1 MLEEALELKDEVIKL
16 RRDFHMHPELGFEEF
31 RTSDVVEEYLENLG
45 IEVKRMCTTGV
56 VGSLKNGSGRVFA
69 LRADMDALPIT
80 EKNDVPYRS
89 RHPGKMHACGH
100 DAHIAM
106 LLVAAKILSNKDF
119 DGEIRFIFQPAEEG
133 FNGALKMVTEG
144 AIDGV
149 EAIAGVHVWSELES
163 GTLAISPGPVM
174 ASVDGF
180 KVIVRG
186 KGGHGASPHQT
197 IDPVVIA
204 SSIVLNLQTIV
215 SRNVSPLKSA
225 VVTVGR
231 IYGGTAFNIV
241 PDAVTLEGTVRAFEP
256 EIRDLIENRIF
267 TISRRIAEAYGAD
280 VEIEYT
286 RMNKAT
292 VNDEKLTDLAIKVA
306 KRMGKWKPQDRTM
319 GGEDFSE
326 YASRIPGVFAFL
338 GVRNEKKG
346 IVYPHHSPKF
356 DVDEDALPIGVAFE
370 ASMALEFLKQG
381 MD

>member
-45 IEVKRMCTTGV
+45 IEVKRMCATGV
-56 VGSLKNGSGRVFA
+56 VGTLKNGSGRVFA
-69 LRADMDALPIT
+69 LRADMDALPIM

-133 FNGALKMVTEG
+133 FNGALKMITEG

-149 EAIAGVHVWSELES
+149 DAIAGVHVWSELES

-215 SRNVSPLKSA
+215 SRNVNPLKSA

-256 EIRDLIENRIF
+256 EIRDLIEDRIF
-267 TISRRIAEAYGAD
+267 AISRRIAEAYGAD

-292 VNDEKLTDLAIKVA
+292 VNDKKLTDLAIKVA
-306 KRMGKWKPQDRTM
+306 KQMGKWKPQEKTM

-381 MD
+381 LD

>member
-370 ASMALEFLKQG
+370 ATMALEFLKQG

>member
-256 EIRDLIENRIF
+256 EIRDLIEDRIF

-370 ASMALEFLKQG
+370 ATMALEFLKQG

>member
-56 VGSLKNGSGRVFA
+56 VGSLKNGSGKVFA

-256 EIRDLIENRIF
+256 EIRDLIEDRIF

-292 VNDEKLTDLAIKVA
+292 MNDEKLTDLAIKVA

-370 ASMALEFLKQG
+370 ATMALEFLKQG

>member
-241 PDAVTLEGTVRAFEP
+241 PDAVTLEGTVRAFES
-256 EIRDLIENRIF
+256 EIRDLIEDRIF